1 MNQKTPKQK
10 TTNTQSIRMP
20 MELYER
26 VAELALHE
34 DVSMTNMI
42 IKLVNLGLGHQVNF
56 EKAVR
61 DFVFRIVTRQEVER
75 MANGE

>member
-1 MNQKTPKQK
+1 
-10 TTNTQSIRMP
+10 MP